1 MSAGYLTASWG
12 GEGREEGGEKTGDWV
27 SSQLF
32 FFFKLTDLLIA
43 LALNFRAKAFVI
55 VFLSSHLKSGGEKP
69 GKGGQCSY

>member
-1 MSAGYLTASWG
+1 MG
-12 GEGREEGGEKTGDWV
+12 GGGEGGEKTGDWV
-27 SSQLF
+27 SSQL